1 MAQETRETDAAR
13 RAAMSAAL
21 AERARRILLH
31 EQRTGHQDSAVKPG
45 GLEAFVTHWAAE
57 ARAACNHDEAQSRDG
72 TPPEDA
78 VARLLTGYRE
88 LDPMQRASRVRTA
101 LAVLDSPAGAAPN
114 ESRPS
119 HTLPIPTGR
128 PPATP
133 PPSRATPPER
143 PAPTMSAP
151 TRSENVAPPPRPPR
165 REPSSILRPE
175 DEYLL
180 RAPVTAVPGVGAT
193 QEERL
198 ARLGILTV
206 RDLLQAYPR
215 DHQDYSKLQK
225 IATLPFDEVCTV
237 LGVIWEVSSIRL
249 KGSLTKTIA
258 LIRDETGGIRASW
271 FNQPY
276 LLKQL
281 PRGAH
286 IVVTGV
292 KQRFGNRVDF
302 AVKSHELPEQGDLIN
317 TGRLVPV
324 YPLTEGLSPKALRR
338 FTKWA

>member
-1 MAQETRETDAAR
+1 MAQETRETSAGQ
-13 RAAMSAAL
+13 AAL
-21 AERARRILLH
+21 TERARRILLH
-31 EQRTGHQDSAVKPG
+31 EQRTGHQDGAVKPG
-45 GLEAFVTHWAAE
+45 GLEAFVTHWASE
-57 ARAACNHDEAQSRDG
+57 ARAVRGPSAEQDG
-72 TPPEDA
+72 APPEDA
-78 VARLLTGYRE
+78 VARLLAGYRG
-88 LDPMQRASRVRTA
+88 LDPMQRASRVRAA
-101 LAVLDSPAGAAPN
+101 LAVLDTASGAGLSEP
-114 ESRPS
+114 RP
-119 HTLPIPTGR
+119 TRPRPIPTTAT
-128 PPATP
+128 PATP
-133 PPSRATPPER
+133 LPSRATPPAHH
-143 PAPTMSAP
+143 APPVSAP
-151 TRSENVAPPPRPPR
+151 ARIEAIAPPPRTPR
-165 REPSSILRPE
+165 REPTTMLRPE

-198 ARLGILTV
+198 ARLGIETV

-237 LGVIWEVSSIRL
+237 LGVIWEVTSVRL
-249 KGSLTKTIA
+249 KGSLTKTTA

-317 TGRLVPV
+317 T
-324 YPLTEGLSPKALRR
+324 
-338 FTKWA
+338 